1 MEKPPKL
8 NKFLSI
14 LQCKIAR
21 RFSFYIVSFGL
32 VISLI
37 VSSIYVYGKYRS
49 DIAGLN
55 AELSRV
61 EQSVKNSLS
70 QSLWQLNFNALNIL
84 INDLLTDKDIVYAA
98 LFDENGK
105 LLIKKGAKIQRY
117 AIKRSIPLYHNY
129 NGRKIYI
136 GKLVYIATTRD
147 IYEKDKKSALNAIAA
162 ITVFFIFLSLAIIFF
177 LWHLIVK
184 HLVTIKNYT
193 DNLRVDGY
201 NGEEINDLVLK
212 RPVVYDEKG
221 DELSDLVTAINKMHR
236 KIVESYRAIEFQSL
250 HDELT
255 GLPNKRMINRM
266 IANVIE
272 RCRKSEGYSALFY
285 IDLDQFKLLND
296 SMGHTVGNKIL
307 LEVTRRL
314 TTISGKDYMPARIG
328 GDEFLVLRNKIDTDM
343 EEVRAEA
350 TDFAIKI
357 LSRISE
363 SIMIDNTNLK
373 VTACIGIALF
383 GSDVD
388 AEVVIK
394 RADIALYH
402 AKQKGRN
409 QFTFFVSNM
418 QEATDR
424 RLQLEQLLDVAVE
437 KDLLF
442 MNYQPKYDHNQR
454 IYSAESLV
462 RLKDE
467 SGGIVSPAEFIPVAE
482 ESGLIVKI
490 GNRIIE
496 KVFEFIGKNRL
507 DIERSN
513 IKSIAINISPTQ
525 YSSPGFVDKIIAYT
539 EQFEINPNLIMLEIT
554 EEVVAGSIDD
564 VLDVMKQLK
573 EYGFHFSIDDF
584 GTGYSSLRYL
594 KNFPLDELK
603 IDKSFV
609 DDVVKDDKALAI
621 VKTII
626 DMAYNLKLDVVAEG
640 VENTEQLHILRR
652 NGCKL
657 YQGFLFS
664 KPLMENDFLD
674 KLKTN
679 YKVN

>member
-1 MEKPPKL
+1 MKKLLSL
-8 NKFLSI
+8 NKFSSI
-14 LQCKIAR
+14 LQCKVAR

-32 VISLI
+32 IISLI
-37 VSSIYVYGKYRS
+37 ISSIYVYSKYRNE
-49 DIAGLN
+49 ITGLN
-55 AELSRV
+55 IELTRI

-70 QSLWQLNFNALNIL
+70 QNLWQLNFNALNIL
-84 INDLLTDKDIVYAA
+84 TNDLLTDKDIVYVA

-105 LLIKKGAKIQRY
+105 LLIEKGKKIQKY
-117 AIKRSIPLYHNY
+117 AIKRSIPLYHND
-129 NGRKIYI
+129 NGKKIYI
-136 GKLVYIATTRD
+136 GKLVYIATTRA
-147 IYEKDKKSALNAIAA
+147 IYEENKKSALSAIVA

-184 HLVTIKNYT
+184 HLLTIKNYAEK
-193 DNLRVDGY
+193 LRLEGY
-201 NGEEINDLVLK
+201 KGEEVKDLVLD
-212 RPVVYDEKG
+212 RPAKYDEKC
-221 DELSDLVTAINKMHR
+221 DELSDLVNAINKMHH
-236 KIVESYRAIEFQSL
+236 KIVENYRTIEFQSL

-255 GLPNKRMINRM
+255 KLPNKRMINRL
-266 IANVIE
+266 ITNVIE
-272 RCRKSEGYSALFY
+272 NCRKTEGYSALFY

-314 TTISGKDYMPARIG
+314 TTISGADYQPARIG
-328 GDEFLVLRNKIDTDM
+328 GDEFLVLRNKIDTDR

-350 TDFAIKI
+350 TDFAIRI

-363 SIMIDNTNLK
+363 CITIDDTNLK
-373 VTACIGIALF
+373 ITACLGIALF

-409 QFTFFVSNM
+409 QFTFFVPNM
-418 QEATDR
+418 QESTDR
-424 RLQLEQLLDVAVE
+424 RLQLEQLLDVAIE

-454 IYSAESLV
+454 IYSAEALV

-467 SGGIVSPAEFIPVAE
+467 NGGIVSPAEFIPVAE
-482 ESGLIVKI
+482 ESGLIIKI

-496 KVFEFIGKNRL
+496 KVFEFIRKNRF

-539 EQFEINPNLIMLEIT
+539 KQFEINPNLIMLEIT

-564 VLDVMKQLK
+564 VLDVMKKLK

-609 DDVVKDDKALAI
+609 DDIVKDDKALAI

-640 VENTEQLHILRR
+640 VENTEQLKILRR
-652 NGCKL
+652 NECKL

-664 KPLMENDFLD
+664 KPLMENDFLE
-674 KLKTN
+674 KLKTKGKLN
-679 YKVN
+679 